1 MSDSTQLIWTDYI
14 KYKARLR
21 GFDLAK
27 IEEIVR
33 HSAERY
39 FDTETDR
46 RVVIG
51 RHDRILIMIPYEAN
65 QDLITPITIHTITR
79 QQIRFR
85 IRTGRYTV
93 E

>member
-1 MSDSTQLIWTDYI
+1 MRLEWTDYM

-39 FDTETDR
+39 FDTETGR

-51 RHDRILIMIPYEAN
+51 RHNRILVMIPYEAT

>member
-1 MSDSTQLIWTDYI
+1 MGFTWTDYM

-27 IEEIVR
+27 IEGIVR
-33 HSAERY
+33 YSAERY
-39 FDTETDR
+39 FDTETGRQITIGSHDNQLVMVAYEER
-46 RVVIG
+46 QDSVI
-51 RHDRILIMIPYEAN
+51 
-65 QDLITPITIHTITR
+65 PITVHATTR
-79 QQIRFR
+79 QQIRSR

>member
-1 MSDSTQLIWTDYI
+1 MRVEWTDYM

-21 GFDLAK
+21 GFDLAR
-27 IEEIVR
+27 IEEIVK

-39 FDTETDR
+39 FDIETGR

-51 RHDRILIMIPYEAN
+51 HHNRLLLLVPYEAN
-65 QDLITPITIHTITR
+65 QDLVTPITVHATTR

-85 IRTGRYTV
+85 IQSGRYTL

>member
-1 MSDSTQLIWTDYI
+1 MRVEWTDYM

-21 GFDLAK
+21 GFDLAR
-27 IEEIVR
+27 IEEIVK
-33 HSAERY
+33 HSVERY
-39 FDTETDR
+39 FDTETGR

-51 RHDRILIMIPYEAN
+51 HHDRMLVIVPYEVN
-65 QDLITPITIHTITR
+65 QGLITPITIHATTR

-85 IRTGRYTV
+85 IQTGRYTF